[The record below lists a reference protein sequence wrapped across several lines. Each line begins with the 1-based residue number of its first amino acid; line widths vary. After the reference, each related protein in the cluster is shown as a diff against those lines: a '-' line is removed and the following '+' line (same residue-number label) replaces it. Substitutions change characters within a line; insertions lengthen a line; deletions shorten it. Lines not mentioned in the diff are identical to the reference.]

1 MEEKIKISLPIIV
14 EGRYDKAALSGFIE
28 GTVITTGGFSIF
40 NNKEKQAL
48 ISRIA
53 ERGIIVLVDSDAGG
67 RQIRSFL
74 SGILPKEKIYNA
86 YIPRIAGKEGR
97 KSRPSRE
104 GVLGVEGMSR
114 EVLLRALAPFV
125 SAEEGARRFEI
136 SKTDFYLHGLSG
148 SENSSERRR
157 ELCRLCDLPEDMT
170 ANALLEAMNLLYSKE
185 EYLGLVDR
193 IAGKC

>member
-148 SENSSERRR
+148 LENSSERRR